1 MVIPFRAEGSGVL
14 LTVDTS
20 HLKEIAAIQERLKRL
35 EAEKS
40 ELENRLAELQT
51 AGASEK
57 DEPHT
62 SGPVTNHS
70 GVSEKIALF
79 HSLFLGREDV
89 FPIRWQNARTGK
101 AGYAPAC
108 GNEWKPGICGKPKV
122 KCGECPNQDFLRVT
136 DEVIDGHLRGR
147 QTIGVYPMLADG
159 ACWFLAADFD
169 KQTWQRDAEAF
180 LATCR
185 LKQVPSALERS
196 RSGNGGHVWIF
207 FAEPVPVALARRLGA
222 HLLTETMKRNPDI
235 GFESYDRLFPSQDT
249 VPVGGFGNLIAL
261 PLQHGPRQN
270 GNSVFLD
277 NNFEPYRDQWAFLSS
292 LSRLR
297 LTQVTAVVEAA
308 ERQNQV
314 IDLRRPL
321 DEEKEE
327 PWGLPPYRLK
337 SMPEITPPLPE
348 SLEVVLGNQIYIPR
362 AELPPGLINRLIRL
376 AAFQN
381 PAFYR
386 AQAMRLSTFGIPR
399 VIACAEL
406 LSRHVALP
414 RGSREEMEKLFE
426 ELDIHVRLRDERY
439 AGRGIKTTFVGELT
453 QEQKAAADALL
464 AHETGV
470 LAATTAFGKT
480 VVAAFIIAARKTNT
494 LILVHRRQLMEQWI
508 ARLKVFLDLP
518 ASSIGQIG
526 GGKRKPS
533 GIVDVAVIQSL
544 ARRGEVDDI
553 LADYGHLVVDE
564 CHHISAVS
572 FEAVTR
578 RAQAKHVLG
587 LSATVAR
594 QDGHH
599 PIIFMQCGPVRF
611 RATAKVQARQRSF
624 KHRVVLRPTEFRLS
638 AEIEEK
644 HFPVQ
649 RIYTALTTD
658 EDRNTLIFDDV
669 LKALDAQRSPVII
682 TERKEHALRL
692 AERLSRFARNVLL
705 LHGGM
710 GVRQRREM
718 MQRLEEIAEAEE
730 RVLISTGRYIGEGF
744 DDARLDTLFLAM
756 PISWKG
762 VLAQYVGRLHRAH
775 PGKREVLVYDYVD
788 KAVSVLR
795 RMSEK
800 RLQGYKNLG
809 YVVENADG

>member
-1 MVIPFRAEGSGVL
+1 MPTL
-14 LTVDTS
+14 
-20 HLKEIAAIQERLKRL
+20 HLEEIAAIQERLEKL
-35 EAEKS
+35 EAERSK
-40 ELENRLAELQT
+40 LEIRLAELINIRV
-51 AGASEK
+51 SEK

-62 SGPVTNHS
+62 KGLVTNLS

-79 HSLFLGREDV
+79 RSLFLGREDV
-89 FPIRWQNARTGK
+89 FPKRWQNARTGK

-108 GNEWKPGICGKPKV
+108 GNEWKSGICGKPKV
-122 KCGECPNQDFLRVT
+122 KCGECPNQDFLGIT
-136 DEVIDGHLRGR
+136 DEVVNGHLRGR

-159 ACWFLAADFD
+159 TCWFLAADFD

-180 LATCR
+180 QTTCR
-185 LKQVPSALERS
+185 TKQIPSALERS

-249 VPVGGFGNLIAL
+249 MPIGGFGNLIAL
-261 PLQHGPRQN
+261 PLQHGPRQS

-277 NNFEPYRDQWAFLSS
+277 ESFEPYRDQWAFLSA
-292 LSRLR
+292 LSRLSP
-297 LTQVTAVVEAA
+297 AKAMSVVEAA
-308 ERQNQV
+308 ERQDQV
-314 IDLRRPL
+314 IDLRQPL
-321 DEEKEE
+321 DEENEE
-327 PWGLPPYRLK
+327 PWGLPPSRLK
-337 SMPEITPPLPE
+337 LIPDITAPLPK

-406 LSRHVALP
+406 LSHHVALP
-414 RGSREEMEKLFE
+414 RGSRDEMENLFKD
-426 ELDIHVRLRDERY
+426 LGIRVRLRDKRY
-439 AGRGIKTTFVGELT
+439 AGLGIKTAFVGELT
-453 QEQKAAADALL
+453 REQKAAADALL

-494 LILVHRRQLMEQWI
+494 LILVHRRQLMEQWV
-508 ARLKVFLDLP
+508 ARLNVFLDLP
-518 ASSIGQIG
+518 ASSVGQVG

-553 LADYGHLVVDE
+553 LADYGQLVVDE
-564 CHHISAVS
+564 CHHVSAVS

-578 RAQAKHVLG
+578 HVQAKHVLG
-587 LSATVAR
+587 LSATVTR

-599 PIIFMQCGPVRF
+599 PIIFMQCGPIRF
-611 RATAKVQARQRSF
+611 QTTAKVQARKRPF
-624 KHRVVLRPTEFRLS
+624 KHRVILRPTDFQLLAR
-638 AEIEEK
+638 IEEK
-644 HFPVQ
+644 PFPIQ
-649 RIYTALTTD
+649 RIYAALTMD
-658 EDRNTLIFDDV
+658 EKRNTLIFDDV

-682 TERKEHALRL
+682 TERKDHALRL
-692 AERLSRFARNVLL
+692 AERLSGFARNVLL

-718 MQRLEEIAEAEE
+718 MQRLEEIAETEE
-730 RVLISTGRYIGEGF
+730 RVLIATGRYIGEGF

-762 VLAQYVGRLHRAH
+762 VLAQYVGRLHRSH
-775 PGKREVLVYDYVD
+775 PRKHEVLVYDYVD
-788 KAVSVLR
+788 KAVPMLR

-800 RLQGYKNLG
+800 RLRGYQNLG
-809 YVVENADG
+809 YFVDNADGQ

>member
-1 MVIPFRAEGSGVL
+1 MN
-14 LTVDTS
+14 
-20 HLKEIAAIQERLKRL
+20 LKEITIIQERLKRL
-35 EAEKS
+35 EAERAK
-40 ELENRLAELQT
+40 LENRLAELQT

-62 SGPVTNHS
+62 NELVTNRS

-79 HSLFLGREDV
+79 RSMFLGREDV
-89 FPIRWQNARTGK
+89 FPKRWQNSRTGK

-147 QTIGVYPMLADG
+147 QTIGVYPMLTDG
-159 ACWFLAADFD
+159 TCWFLAADFD
-169 KQTWQRDAEAF
+169 KQTWQQDAEAF
-180 LATCR
+180 LTTCR
-185 LKQVPSALERS
+185 LKQIPSALERS

-207 FAEPVPVALARRLGA
+207 FAEPAPVALARRLGT
-222 HLLTETMKRNPDI
+222 HLFTETMKRNPDI

-249 VPVGGFGNLIAL
+249 MPVGGFGNLIAL

-277 NNFEPYRDQWAFLSS
+277 ESFEPYRDQWAFLSTLPRLS
-292 LSRLR
+292 LAKLMA
-297 LTQVTAVVEAA
+297 LVEAA
-308 ERQNQV
+308 GRQDQA

-321 DEEKEE
+321 DEENEE
-327 PWGLPPYRLK
+327 PWDVPPSRLK
-337 SMPEITPPLPE
+337 LVPDVTVPLPR
-348 SLEVVLGNQIYIPR
+348 SLDVVLDNQIYIPR
-362 AELPPGLINRLIRL
+362 AGLPSGVINQLIRL

-381 PAFYR
+381 PVFYR

-399 VIACAEL
+399 IISCGEL
-406 LSRHVALP
+406 LPHHIALP
-414 RGSREEMEKLFE
+414 RGSREEMEQLFK
-426 ELDIHVRLRDERY
+426 ELGIRMNLRDERY
-439 AGRGIKTTFVGELT
+439 SGHKIKTDFLGELT
-453 QEQKAAADALL
+453 SEQKVSADALL

-470 LAATTAFGKT
+470 MAASTAFGKT
-480 VVAAFIIAARKTNT
+480 VVAAFIIAARKTKT

-508 ARLKVFLDLP
+508 ARLRVFLDLP

-526 GGKRKPS
+526 GGKRKLS

-544 ARRGEVDDI
+544 VRKGEVDDVI
-553 LADYGHLVVDE
+553 SDYGQLVVDE

-578 RAQAKHVLG
+578 YAKAKYVLG
-587 LSATVAR
+587 LSATVTR

-611 RATAKVQARQRSF
+611 RATAKAQARKRPF
-624 KHRVVLRPTEFRLS
+624 KHRVALRPTEFQLS
-638 AEIEEK
+638 AEIGEK
-644 HFPVQ
+644 HIPVQ
-649 RIYTALTTD
+649 RIYTALSTD
-658 EDRNTLIFDDV
+658 EKRNTLIFDDV
-669 LKALDAQRSPVII
+669 LKTLDEQRSPVII
-682 TERKEHALRL
+682 TERKDHALRL
-692 AERLSRFARNVLL
+692 SERLSRFARNVLL

-710 GVRQRREM
+710 GVRQRREIL
-718 MQRLEEIAEAEE
+718 QRLEGIAETEE
-730 RVLISTGRYIGEGF
+730 RVLIATGRYIGEGF

-756 PISWKG
+756 PVSWKG
-762 VLAQYVGRLHRAH
+762 VLAQYVGRLHR
-775 PGKREVLVYDYVD
+775 PNPEKREVLVYDYVD
-788 KAVSVLR
+788 KLVPILR

-809 YVVENADG
+809 YFVENADCQ

>member
-1 MVIPFRAEGSGVL
+1 MATDSGVI
-14 LTVDTS
+14 LTIDIS
-20 HLKEIAAIQERLKRL
+20 HLKEITAIQERLKRL
-35 EAEKS
+35 EAERS
-40 ELENRLAELQT
+40 ELESQLAELQT
-51 AGASEK
+51 ASEQ
-57 DEPHT
+57 DGLRTE
-62 SGPVTNHS
+62 GLVTNLS
-70 GVSEKIALF
+70 GAREKIALF
-79 HSLFLGREDV
+79 RSLFLGREDV
-89 FPIRWQNARTGK
+89 FPKRWQNARTGK
-101 AGYAPAC
+101 SGYAPAC
-108 GNEWKPGICGKPKV
+108 GNEWIAGVCGKPKV
-122 KCGECPNQDFLRVT
+122 KCGECPNQDFLGLT
-136 DEVIDGHLRGR
+136 DEVVAGHLRGR
-147 QTIGVYPMLADG
+147 QTIGVYPMLTDG
-159 ACWFLAADFD
+159 TCWFLAADFD
-169 KQTWQRDAEAF
+169 KETWKRDAGAF
-180 LATCR
+180 QATCR
-185 LKQVPSALERS
+185 SKQVPSAIERS

-222 HLLTETMKRNPDI
+222 HLLTETMERNPDI

-249 VPVGGFGNLIAL
+249 VPLGGFGNLIAL

-277 NNFEPYRDQWAFLSS
+277 KSFEPYRDQWAFLSS
-292 LSRLR
+292 LSRLS

-308 ERQNQV
+308 EQQNQV

-321 DEEKEE
+321 DEEREE
-327 PWGLPPYRLK
+327 PWGLPPSRLK
-337 SMPEITPPLPE
+337 AIPEITAPLPE

-362 AELPPGLINRLIRL
+362 TELPPGLINQLIRL

-381 PAFYR
+381 PSFYR

-406 LSRHVALP
+406 LAHHVALP
-414 RGSREEMEKLFE
+414 RGSREEMETLFRD
-426 ELDIHVRLRDERY
+426 LGIRVRLRDERY
-439 AGRGIKTTFVGELT
+439 AGHSIKTAFVGELT

-464 AHETGV
+464 PHETGV

-508 ARLKVFLDLP
+508 SRLNVFLDLP
-518 ASSIGQIG
+518 ASSVGQIG
-526 GGKRKPS
+526 GGKRKPG

-544 ARRGEVDDI
+544 VRRGEVDDI

-578 RAQAKHVLG
+578 HAQAKHVLG
-587 LSATVAR
+587 LSATVTR

-624 KHRVVLRPTEFRLS
+624 KHRVILRPTEFQLS
-638 AEIEEK
+638 AGIEEK
-644 HFPVQ
+644 YFPVQ

-658 EDRNTLIFDDV
+658 EERNTLTFDDV

-682 TERKEHALRL
+682 TERKDHALRL
-692 AERLSRFARNVLL
+692 AERLGRFARNVLL

-718 MQRLEEIAEAEE
+718 MQRLEEIAETEE

-756 PISWKG
+756 PVSWKG
-762 VLAQYVGRLHRAH
+762 VLAQYVGRLHRSH

-788 KAVSVLR
+788 TAVPVLR

-800 RLQGYKNLG
+800 RLRGYKNLG
-809 YVVENADG
+809 YIVENADG

>member
-1 MVIPFRAEGSGVL
+1 MPTL
-14 LTVDTS
+14 
-20 HLKEIAAIQERLKRL
+20 HLEEIAAIQERLEKL
-35 EAEKS
+35 EAERSK
-40 ELENRLAELQT
+40 LDIRLAELINIR
-51 AGASEK
+51 ASEK

-62 SGPVTNHS
+62 KGLVTNLS

-79 HSLFLGREDV
+79 RSLFLGREDV
-89 FPIRWQNARTGK
+89 FPKRWQNARTGK

-108 GNEWKPGICGKPKV
+108 GNEWKSGICGKPKV
-122 KCGECPNQDFLRVT
+122 KCSECPNQDFLGIT
-136 DEVIDGHLRGR
+136 DEVVNGHLRGR

-159 ACWFLAADFD
+159 TCWFLAADFD

-180 LATCR
+180 QTTCR
-185 LKQVPSALERS
+185 TKQIPSALERS

-249 VPVGGFGNLIAL
+249 MPIGGFGNLIAL
-261 PLQHGPRQN
+261 PLQHGPRQS

-277 NNFEPYRDQWAFLSS
+277 ESFEPYRDQWAFLSA
-292 LSRLR
+292 LSRLSP
-297 LTQVTAVVEAA
+297 AKAMSVVEAA
-308 ERQNQV
+308 ERQDQV
-314 IDLRRPL
+314 IDLRQPL
-321 DEEKEE
+321 DEENEE
-327 PWGLPPYRLK
+327 PWGLPPSRLK
-337 SMPEITPPLPE
+337 LIPDITAPLPK

-362 AELPPGLINRLIRL
+362 AELPSGLINRLIRL

-406 LSRHVALP
+406 LSHHVALP
-414 RGSREEMEKLFE
+414 RGSRDEMENLFKD
-426 ELDIHVRLRDERY
+426 LGIRVHLRDKRY
-439 AGRGIKTTFVGELT
+439 AGRDIKTAFVGELT
-453 QEQKAAADALL
+453 REQRAAADALL

-494 LILVHRRQLMEQWI
+494 LILVHRRQLMEQWV
-508 ARLKVFLDLP
+508 ARLSMFLDLA
-518 ASSIGQIG
+518 ASSIGQVG

-553 LADYGHLVVDE
+553 VADYGQLVVDE
-564 CHHISAVS
+564 CHHVSAVS

-578 RAQAKHVLG
+578 HAQAKHVLG
-587 LSATVAR
+587 LSATVTR

-599 PIIFMQCGPVRF
+599 PIIFMQCGPIRF
-611 RATAKVQARQRSF
+611 RTTAKVQARKRPF
-624 KHRVVLRPTEFRLS
+624 KHRVILRPTDFQLL
-638 AEIEEK
+638 AGIEEK
-644 HFPVQ
+644 PFPIQ
-649 RIYTALTTD
+649 RIYAALTMD
-658 EDRNTLIFDDV
+658 EKRNTLIFDDV

-682 TERKEHALRL
+682 TERKDHALRL
-692 AERLSRFARNVLL
+692 AERLSGFARNVLL

-718 MQRLEEIAEAEE
+718 MQRLEEIAETEE
-730 RVLISTGRYIGEGF
+730 RVLIATGRYIGEGF

-762 VLAQYVGRLHRAH
+762 VLAQYVGRLHRSH
-775 PGKREVLVYDYVD
+775 PRKHEVLVYDYVD
-788 KAVSVLR
+788 KAVPMLR

-800 RLQGYKNLG
+800 RLRGYQNLG
-809 YVVENADG
+809 YFVDNADGQ

>member
-1 MVIPFRAEGSGVL
+1 MN
-14 LTVDTS
+14 
-20 HLKEIAAIQERLKRL
+20 LKEIATIQERLKRL

-40 ELENRLAELQT
+40 ELESRLAELQT
-51 AGASEK
+51 MCASGEA
-57 DEPHT
+57 EPQPQ
-62 SGPVTNHS
+62 GPVANHS
-70 GVSEKIALF
+70 EASKKIALF
-79 HSLFLGREDV
+79 RSLFLGREDV
-89 FPIRWQNARTGK
+89 FPKRWQNARTGK
-101 AGYAPAC
+101 SGYAPAC
-108 GNEWKPGICGKPKV
+108 GNEWIAGVCGKPKV
-122 KCGECPNQDFLRVT
+122 KCGECPNQDFLGLT
-136 DEVIDGHLRGR
+136 DEAVAGHLRGR
-147 QTIGVYPMLADG
+147 QTIGVYPMLTDG
-159 ACWFLAADFD
+159 TCWFLAADFD
-169 KQTWQRDAEAF
+169 KETWQRDAEAF
-180 LATCR
+180 QATCR
-185 LKQVPSALERS
+185 SKQVPSALERS

-277 NNFEPYRDQWAFLSS
+277 KSFEPYRDQWAFLSS
-292 LSRLR
+292 LSRLG

-327 PWGLPPYRLK
+327 PWGLPPSRLK
-337 SMPEITPPLPE
+337 AIPEITAPLPE

-381 PAFYR
+381 PSFYR

-406 LSRHVALP
+406 LPHHVALP
-414 RGSREEMEKLFE
+414 RGSREEMETLFGD
-426 ELDIHVRLRDERY
+426 LGIRVRLRDERY
-439 AGRGIKTTFVGELT
+439 AGHSIDTAFVGELT
-453 QEQKAAADALL
+453 REQKAAADAILP
-464 AHETGV
+464 HETGV

-480 VVAAFIIAARKTNT
+480 VVAAFIIAARQTNT

-508 ARLKVFLDLP
+508 ARLNVFLDLP
-518 ASSIGQIG
+518 VSSIGQIG
-526 GGKRKPS
+526 GGKRKPG

-544 ARRGEVDDI
+544 VRRGEVDDI

-587 LSATVAR
+587 LSATVTR

-624 KHRVVLRPTEFRLS
+624 KHRVILRPTEFQLS
-638 AEIEEK
+638 AGIEEK
-644 HFPVQ
+644 YFPVQ
-649 RIYTALTTD
+649 RIYAALTTD
-658 EDRNTLIFDDV
+658 EERNTLIFDDV

-682 TERKEHALRL
+682 TERKDHAFRL
-692 AERLSRFARNVLL
+692 AERLSCFARNVLL

-718 MQRLEEIAEAEE
+718 MQRLEEIAETEE
-730 RVLISTGRYIGEGF
+730 RILISTGRYIGEGF

-756 PISWKG
+756 PVSWKG
-762 VLAQYVGRLHRAH
+762 VLAQYVGRLHRSH

-788 KAVSVLR
+788 TAVPVLR

-800 RLQGYKNLG
+800 RLRGYKNLG
-809 YVVENADG
+809 YFIENADS